1 MDYSDVYNKSKLFVT
16 VEEHNIIGGLSSV
29 IAEAK
34 SKLLNSPPQLSIGI
48 PDQYS
53 EGGEYVYLKNKWQ
66 FNLTHLKSTRI
77 NSVVFLK

>member
-1 MDYSDVYNKSKLFVT
+1 MIKLFVT

-34 SKLLNSPPQLSIGI
+34 SKLTNTPPQLSIGI

-53 EGGEYVYLKNKWQ
+53 EGGEYKYLKNKYGLNSLDIAKKIERQ
-66 FNLTHLKSTRI
+66 FNNLC
-77 NSVVFLK
+77 